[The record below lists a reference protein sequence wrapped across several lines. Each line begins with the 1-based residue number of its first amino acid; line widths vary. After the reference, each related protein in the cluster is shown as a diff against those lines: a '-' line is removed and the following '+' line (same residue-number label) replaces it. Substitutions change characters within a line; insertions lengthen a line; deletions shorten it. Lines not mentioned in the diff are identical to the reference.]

1 MNMSH
6 KANQHLKFAAKVL
19 ARCLTVVACMAL
31 SFVTSPVSLA
41 MNGVYDEDFFSA
53 NNILFY
59 NPDDSSCIGT
69 TGTDSVSTAPGGKI
83 ATYDINAVKSF
94 AASPVNSAWGIA
106 DSSAEQWFLKQAGAQ
121 AVINK
126 FGLTASTIGKITA
139 AVKAAGVSPAFFYAY
154 TVNEGGGAGGFI
166 NHYGSDASGGGVGN
180 ATRDAQ
186 YLVSQSQN
194 TSGKPATGG
203 GEPAD
208 MPTAEAQAILSA
220 LPAGSVGVVY
230 IQATSAVTAE
240 LEDLSGKTGA
250 WSNAFG
256 KPLTGVMSAIV
267 QMGGDLTQ
275 SGASSDC
282 AGAVA
287 GSGMAKGLS
296 WAKFIA
302 KNDGY
307 GYDQPGRTT
316 GWIKYKADP
325 SCSSNC
331 GSFDCSSF
339 VSAILTEAGYFSTN
353 PNFSTDSE
361 SSALEGAGFKKIASS
376 AATSAGL
383 QPGDILIKKIQT
395 SQGYEGHTEIY
406 LGDDQLAGAS
416 INEKGGTAYGAVGDQ
431 KGNEIL
437 IHAFYNGSWTEV
449 WRATK

>member
-59 NPDDSSCIGT
+59 NPEESSCT
-69 TGTDSVSTAPGGKI
+69 SATSTGSTSTGPGGKT
-83 ATYDINAVKSF
+83 ATYDLNKVKSF
-94 AASPVNSAWGIA
+94 AASPVSATWGIA

-126 FGLTASTIGKITA
+126 FGLSSSTIGKITA

-166 NHYGSDASGGGVGN
+166 NHYGNDASGGGVAN

-186 YLVSQSQN
+186 YLVSQSQKTN
-194 TSGKPATGG
+194 GTPATGG
-203 GEPAD
+203 GEPAN

-250 WSNAFG
+250 WSTAFG

-267 QMGGDLTQ
+267 QMGGDPMQ

-282 AGAVA
+282 AGAVT
-287 GSGMAKGLS
+287 GEGMTKGIS
-296 WAKFIA
+296 WAKLIA
-302 KNDGY
+302 NNDGY
-307 GYDQPGRTT
+307 GYDQPTRTT
-316 GWIKYKADP
+316 GWIKYKASP
-325 SCSSNC
+325 SCGSNC
-331 GSFDCSSF
+331 GNFDCSSF
-339 VSAILTEAGYFSTN
+339 VSAILTVAGYFSTN
-353 PNFSTDSE
+353 PNFATSNEASVLA
-361 SSALEGAGFKKIASS
+361 SAGFKKVASS
-376 AATSAGL
+376 ASSSSGL
-383 QPGDILIKKIQT
+383 QAGDVLIT
-395 SQGYEGHTEIY
+395 SGHTEMYI
-406 LGDDQLAGAS
+406 GGNQLVGAS
-416 INEKGGTAYGAVGDQ
+416 QNERGGISGGATGDQ
-431 KGNEIL
+431 TGREVSV
-437 IHAFYNGSWTEV
+437 HPFYNDNWTEV